1 MKIEDLLATVE
12 AQYGEKGEE
21 GSVARTENAKNSQED
36 LR

>member
-12 AQYGEKGEE
+12 AQHREKGEE
-21 GSVARTENAKNSQED
+21 GSVARTENTKNSQED